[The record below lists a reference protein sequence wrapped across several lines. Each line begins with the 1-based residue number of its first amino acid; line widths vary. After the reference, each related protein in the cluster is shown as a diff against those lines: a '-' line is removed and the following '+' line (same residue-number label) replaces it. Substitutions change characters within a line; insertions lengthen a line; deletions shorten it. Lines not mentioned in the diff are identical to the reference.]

1 MIQNK
6 LEWPLFEKKMI
17 AYRDSVNAELIPAF
31 LGDNELD
38 VTKEA
43 AIYSL
48 TVGGKRLRP
57 ILMLSIGEMFALNR
71 DTVLPFALA
80 IEMIHTYS
88 LIHDDLPCMD
98 NDDMRRGNPTCHV
111 KFGEA
116 IALLAGDALLNR
128 AYEYLLYSS
137 LTLGKESI
145 RAASFLAEM
154 AGSNGMIAGQTLDM
168 ESEGHEITPE
178 TLERLHR
185 KKTGCLLEAAV
196 RIPYLLTKPQAS
208 QNVIDRILTKYA
220 RHIGLAFQMKDDI
233 LDVTS
238 SLSVL
243 GKSIGKDQKS
253 MKSTYVTLYGLDR
266 AKILLE
272 NEMQG
277 AFSALEEMDQTGLDT
292 SFLYNLTQYL
302 LQRSN

>member
-6 LEWPLFEKKMI
+6 LELPLFEKKMI

-57 ILMLSIGEMFALNR
+57 ILMLSIGEMFALKR
-71 DTVLPFALA
+71 ESVLPFALA

-98 NDDMRRGNPTCHV
+98 NDDLRRGNPTCHV

-137 LTLGKESI
+137 LTLGHESI

-178 TLERLHR
+178 TLELLHR

-196 RIPYLLTKPQAS
+196 RIPYLLTEPQDS
-208 QNVIDRILTKYA
+208 QNEIDRILTKYA

-243 GKSIGKDQKS
+243 GKSIGKDKKA